1 MLRGND
7 STMRI
12 LIIILF
18 LFSTAA
24 IAQLT
29 PLYYTNTGK
38 ISFKSESKQELIRAS
53 SEEMQGI
60 IDEEKKTFVFKVKIR
75 TFHGF
80 NSALQQEHFN
90 EKFLE
95 SEKFPQATF
104 LGKIIEDIE
113 LKKDGKFEIRA
124 KGKLWIHGVEHE
136 RIIRADVIIKN
147 GIITIQSHFTVAL
160 SDHNIKVPKVV
171 HEKVSSEISVEISAQ
186 LKKKTTN

>member
-1 MLRGND
+1 
-7 STMRI
+7 MRI
-12 LIIILF
+12 SIVILF
-18 LFSTAA
+18 FLHSFAF
-24 IAQLT
+24 AQDT
-29 PLYYTNTGK
+29 PLFYTNSGK

-53 SEEMQGI
+53 SDEMQGI

-75 TFHGF
+75 TFNGF
-80 NSALQQEHFN
+80 NSELQQEHFN

-104 LGKIIEDIE
+104 MGKIIEDID
-113 LKKDGKFEIRA
+113 LKKDGEFEIRA

-136 RIIRADVIIKN
+136 RIIRSDVTIKN
-147 GIITIQSHFTVAL
+147 GTINIRSHFTVAL

-186 LKKKTTN
+186 LKKKTAN